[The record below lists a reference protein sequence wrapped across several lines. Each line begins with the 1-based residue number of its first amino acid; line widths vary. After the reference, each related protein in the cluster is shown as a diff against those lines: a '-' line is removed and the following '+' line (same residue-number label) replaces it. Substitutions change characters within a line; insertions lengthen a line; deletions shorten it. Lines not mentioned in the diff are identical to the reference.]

1 MSSLRRSLVA
11 TAVAVLFVPAL
22 SGQAHAQCRGGQG
35 GSPSSMQAQGR
46 AMLRGQL
53 NRQTSGLTAGQQFA
67 GLRTI
72 LPQGLSLQTS
82 GNLQLSGNIEAQD
95 GTTYAGTIKTLG
107 DVVAGNSDISLEN
120 HHHQA
125 QGGLTGPALP

>member
-1 MSSLRRSLVA
+1 
-11 TAVAVLFVPAL
+11 
-22 SGQAHAQCRGGQG
+22 
-35 GSPSSMQAQGR
+35 MQAQGR

-82 GNLQLSGNIEAQD
+82 GNLQLSGQLTVLQQQAALQTALAR
-95 GTTYAGTIKTLG
+95 TTNLLNLA
-107 DVVAGNSDISLEN
+107 V
-120 HHHQA
+120 Q
-125 QGGLTGPALP
+125 QGGSPTLINQLSALQQQIAGLLGTLESGSAF